1 MKHNLLWLLVLL
13 HTFLFFPE
21 DLSAQNKAANNI
33 SAEELLLN
41 LIEHPTDSILNIS
54 SNERLAYINAF
65 RTSLEYVARDKKRLT
80 DLSAKLQYFIK
91 NEKNKVLKVYAK
103 YLDFNV
109 SAASGI
115 SVEARIPMLTAI
127 KKDAQEA
134 KEDMMLM
141 EVNMDLGTIYTYHK
155 KEYEKGFLL
164 FRENLASMEKSSTN
178 QHPLHVS
185 TACYLTNLFLLV
197 KDWNN
202 ALVYA
207 RKGLQLKNTVFDN
220 DGKLFLLQSIGR
232 IYHNLNM
239 HDSSDYYFNK
249 LLISAREAK
258 DSLRIT
264 NAYGYLGENYMQK
277 KEYFKALPLIE
288 MQKKYSVQTG
298 DYVMIAIDLLLEAEI
313 YFKLG
318 KIEKFKALINESEKY
333 VYASERD
340 NVYKSFYTQKVKLSF
355 LSGGKGK
362 GLIFL
367 DSLLFF
373 SEKISRSMDAVKGL
387 KAEQLYSLDLVE
399 KKAAVEQITKKKTAD
414 RNVFLAIIILLTSL
428 FILLLYQNRQ
438 NKLRLQLLLEKQL
451 LRNELTSVQ
460 YELSEFLAK
469 IDVKAKE
476 IMHWN
481 ETRITTPEE
490 WNHFMELFSKTNPGF
505 IQKVKD
511 TLVGITPAELRF
523 LCLSKIKITDNQ
535 MAIILG
541 INPNSVR
548 QTRKRVKEKFGF
560 ETNESML
567 EFIDSL

>member
-1 MKHNLLWLLVLL
+1 MKYILLWLLVLL
-13 HTFLFFPE
+13 QAFLFIPE
-21 DLSAQNKAANNI
+21 DLSAQNKDVNNI
-33 SAEELLLN
+33 SAEELLQN
-41 LIEHPTDSILNIS
+41 LIKHPTDSILNIS

-65 RTSLEYVARDKKRLT
+65 RTSLGYVARDKKRLT
-80 DLSAKLQYFIK
+80 DLSEKLQYFIK

-109 SAASGI
+109 LAASGI
-115 SVEARIPMLTAI
+115 SSEARVPILTAI

-134 KEDMMLM
+134 EDDIMLM
-141 EVNMDLGTIYTYHK
+141 EVNMDLATIYMYHL
-155 KEYEKGFLL
+155 KEYEKAFLL
-164 FRENLASMEKSSTN
+164 LRENLSSIEKSSTN

-239 HDSSDYYFNK
+239 YDSSDYYFNK

-264 NAYGYLGENYMQK
+264 NAYGFLGENYMKK
-277 KEYFKALPLIE
+277 KEYLKALPLIE

-318 KIEKFKALINESEKY
+318 KLENFKALINESEKY

-340 NVYKSFYTQKVKLSF
+340 NVYKSFYAQKVKLSF

-373 SEKISRSMDAVKGL
+373 SEKINRSMDAVKGL
-387 KAEQLYSLDLVE
+387 KVEQLFALDLVE
-399 KKAAVEQITKKKTAD
+399 KKAAVEQVAKKKID
-414 RNVFLAIIILLTSL
+414 ERNIFLVIIFLLSSL
-428 FILLLYQNRQ
+428 FIFLLYQNRQ
-438 NKLRLQLLLEKQL
+438 NKMRLVMLLEKQSL
-451 LRNELTSVQ
+451 ENELTSVQ
-460 YELSEFLAK
+460 DELSEFLAK
-469 IDVKAKE
+469 IDVHAKE

-481 ETRITTPEE
+481 ETRINTAEE

-505 IQKVKD
+505 IQKVKE

-523 LCLSKIKITDNQ
+523 LCLSKIRITDNQ

-541 INPNSVR
+541 INPNSIR
-548 QTRKRVKEKFGF
+548 QTRKRIKEKFGF
-560 ETNESML
+560 ESNESLMDL
-567 EFIDSL
+567 IDKI